1 MNNQMSRAELVAYAR
16 AENIANHFGAPSE
29 ALDTLG
35 DLLAYIGNEMYRPVT
50 RLMLQN
56 WNQLNDRIEHFTP
69 EEWILSTEIANK
81 EGLDKKAVALL
92 IEVLEGVDTPIQE
105 ADGKRTE
112 MNELEKQRLQEHI
125 EKVRAEEAA
134 MAQAEAERL
143 MREEGK

>member
-69 EEWILSTEIANK
+69 EEWILPTEIANK

-112 MNELEKQRLQEHI
+112 MNELEKQRLQ
-125 EKVRAEEAA
+125 
-134 MAQAEAERL
+134 
-143 MREEGK
+143 

>member
-56 WNQLNDRIEHFTP
+56 WNQLNDRIEHLRRKSGFYQLRLP
-69 EEWILSTEIANK
+69 IK
-81 EGLDKKAVALL
+81 KGLIKK
-92 IEVLEGVDTPIQE
+92 P
-105 ADGKRTE
+105 
-112 MNELEKQRLQEHI
+112 
-125 EKVRAEEAA
+125 
-134 MAQAEAERL
+134 
-143 MREEGK
+143 